1 MSPTLDPSRLTP
13 RRARQVLMGMAASS
27 LLLGLVACMT
37 SPLGSARATGAPSL
51 GVVALPTDPRLPRT
65 ADGRPYPL
73 VPSNP
78 ADIAALLAAVETAL
92 RSGTTPAAD
101 LAQLGHQQ
109 QVIYRALAPRPE
121 LANQVRGYL
130 PPRWQ
135 PVLDQHMVARRA
147 FLEMRR
153 GKKLAEKVPAWR
165 ILPPEPATNLLRYY
179 HDAAAATG
187 IAWEV
192 LAAVNLVESGMGRI
206 DGVSI
211 ADARGP
217 MQFLPSTWAEA
228 GIGKG
233 DIHNPRD
240 AIHAAARYLV
250 RRGGLKDIRKGLW
263 GYNNS
268 DHYGR
273 AVLAYASL
281 IKQDPAAYTGLY
293 HWEVH
298 YATVAGDLWLPVGYD
313 QARPL
318 AVATFLQQS
327 PASAPP
333 ATVAGNLISQQTKP

>member
-1 MSPTLDPSRLTP
+1 
-13 RRARQVLMGMAASS
+13 VLIGFAASS
-27 LLLGLVACMT
+27 LLLGLVACLPP
-37 SPLGSARATGAPSL
+37 PLGSAQATGAPNR
-51 GVVALPTDPRLPRT
+51 GVVTLPTDPRLPRA
-65 ADGRPYPL
+65 ADGRAYPV
-73 VPSNP
+73 VPSSP
-78 ADIAALLAAVETAL
+78 AAIAGLLSAVETAL
-92 RSGTTPAAD
+92 RSDTTPAVD

-109 QVIYRALAPRPE
+109 QVIYRALAPRPD
-121 LANQVRGYL
+121 LADQVRAYL
-130 PPRWQ
+130 PARWQ
-135 PVLDQHMVARRA
+135 PVLDKHMVARRA

-153 GKKLAEKVPAWR
+153 GKAVAVKVPAWR
-165 ILPPEPATNLLRYY
+165 IIPPEPAANLLVYY
-179 HDAAAATG
+179 HAAAAATG
-187 IAWEV
+187 IPWEV

-206 DGVSI
+206 DGVSV

-233 DIHNPRD
+233 GDIRKPQD

-268 DHYGR
+268 EYYGR

-298 YATVAGDLWLPVGYD
+298 YPTIAGDLWLPVGYD
-313 QARPL
+313 QPRPL

-333 ATVAGNLISQQTKP
+333 AAVAGILISQQRKP